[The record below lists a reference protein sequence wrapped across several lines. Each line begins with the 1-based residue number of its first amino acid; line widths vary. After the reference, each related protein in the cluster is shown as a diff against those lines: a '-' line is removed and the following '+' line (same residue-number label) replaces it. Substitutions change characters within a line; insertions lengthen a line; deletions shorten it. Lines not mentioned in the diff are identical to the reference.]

1 MGIRRRAF
9 RLERALTLL
18 LDHSALQ
25 ARRVHGV
32 RLFGS
37 EARGTASE
45 TSDLD
50 LAVLCEPALQ
60 LDRFRLMDGLGR
72 ALSRDVD
79 VIDLVTAPAMLAW
92 EVLTTG
98 RLVFEGDAIRLEE
111 FMRRA
116 RFASEDAA
124 QRDRMIL
131 LAQIDDGAVPR

>member
-1 MGIRRRAF
+1 
-9 RLERALTLL
+9 
-18 LDHSALQ
+18 
-25 ARRVHGV
+25 
-32 RLFGS
+32 
-37 EARGTASE
+37 
-45 TSDLD
+45 
-50 LAVLCEPALQ
+50 
-60 LDRFRLMDGLGR
+60 MDGLGR